1 MPKKK
6 DEILQKEQENI
17 TEDMQ
22 DGFRKE
28 QLIKSKKYEDKRD
41 ILNVILEDKEL
52 YSISKVDEMI
62 EVFLKEEVE

>member
-17 TEDMQ
+17 AEDVQ
-22 DGFRKE
+22 DKFTKE

-41 ILNVILEDKEL
+41 ILNVILKNDEL

-62 EVFLKEEVE
+62 EIFLKEEVE

>member
-17 TEDMQ
+17 TEDVQ
-22 DGFRKE
+22 DGFTKE

>member
-17 TEDMQ
+17 AEDVQ
-22 DGFRKE
+22 DKFTKE

>member
-1 MPKKK
+1 MATKKK
-6 DEILQKEQENI
+6 MDNEENI
-17 TEDMQ
+17 NIDTDE
-22 DGFRKE
+22 FTKE

-41 ILNVILEDKEL
+41 ILNVILKNDEL

>member
-17 TEDMQ
+17 AEDVQ
-22 DGFRKE
+22 DKFTKE

-41 ILNVILEDKEL
+41 ILNVILEGKEL

-62 EVFLKEEVE
+62 EIFLKEEVE